1 MLIKVIYTDDTFDY
15 LRENQLD
22 RLLEMGKVAKFQRSS
37 GWVAVG
43 VEPIRTGQCGHYGGP
58 ERRAGKA

>member
-1 MLIKVIYTDDTFDY
+1 MLIRVICTDDTYDFMRDTH
-15 LRENQLD
+15 LD
-22 RLLEMGKVAKFQRSS
+22 RLLEMGNVAKFQRGS

-43 VEPIRTGQCGHYGGP
+43 VESIRTAQHGYYSGP

>member
-1 MLIKVIYTDDTFDY
+1 MLIRVIYTDDTYDY
-15 LRENQLD
+15 LRDSQLD
-22 RLLEMGKVAKFQRSS
+22 RLLEIGKVAKFQRGS

-43 VEPIRTGQCGHYGGP
+43 VESIRTAQHGYYSGP